1 MIGIIIASHG
11 KLAEEILKSAYM
23 IMGPQENIVALGLEP
38 ESDPLEL
45 KDKIY
50 KSATEIDTGC
60 GVVILV
66 DLLGGSPGNVSAYLA
81 KEGYPVITGFNL
93 PMLLE
98 LIAMRHGDIEETVNH
113 IIHTGKDGIVDL
125 RKALRG

>member
-11 KLAEEILKSAYM
+11 KLAEEMLNSAYM

-38 ESDPLEL
+38 EDDPLEL

-50 KSATEIDTGC
+50 KTATEIDTGY

-66 DLLGGSPGNVSAYLA
+66 DLLGGSPGNASAYLA
-81 KEGYPVITGFNL
+81 KEGYPVITGLSL

-98 LIAMRHGDIEETVNH
+98 LIAMRNGNIEEVVNH
-113 IIHTGKDGIVDL
+113 IIHAGRDGIVDL